1 MVAVVELLPNTR
13 GLQVAARCWNKNY
26 FFWCISSF
34 LVSSSS
40 LVDKKI
46 IADMFRNEE
55 LRNFHLSDNKNISN
69 TVYCLSIVCSNSII
83 VSLTRPYEAMQT

>member
-13 GLQVAARCWNKNY
+13 RLQVAARCWNKNY
-26 FFWCISSF
+26 FVCCISSY

-69 TVYCLSIVCSNSII
+69 TINRL
-83 VSLTRPYEAMQT
+83 Q